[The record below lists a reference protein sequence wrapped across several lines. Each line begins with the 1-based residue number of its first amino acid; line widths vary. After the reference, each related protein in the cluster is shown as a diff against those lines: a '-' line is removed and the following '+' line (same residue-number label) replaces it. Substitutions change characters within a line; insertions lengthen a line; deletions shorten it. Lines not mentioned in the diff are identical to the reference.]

1 MLLVQA
7 QFQRGGRA
15 HQADAAAWQAK
26 AAQVVDDRFNDV
38 QHRYA
43 RAGRDVGVPKMGR
56 VARDGDQLRAG
67 ILQKAHALNHMGQG
81 AFAAGHIGAGA
92 VGNAGIV
99 AQQGG
104 DVLLV
109 NRGGRQ
115 RRQA

>member
-1 MLLVQA
+1 MPGTGR
-7 QFQRGGRA
+7 RGDLYLNLRLQP
-15 HQADAAAWQAK
+15 HPIW
-26 AAQVVDDRFNDV
+26 RL
-38 QHRYA
+38 
-43 RAGRDVGVPKMGR
+43 
-56 VARDGDQLRAG
+56 DGDQLRAG
-67 ILQKAHALNHMGQG
+67 FLQKAHALNHMGQG
-81 AFAAGHIGAGA
+81 AFTAGHIGAGA